1 MNKVK
6 VNFKSI
12 SEIVGTSD
20 IGLLVL
26 VDEKEERQL
35 AVTCDK
41 QMIHQLSLRLQQV
54 PEMEKLLPEVLVQV
68 IGKLSDDPFEL
79 VISALKGGEYKAMLI
94 NTSTLDIVPIKVG
107 DAILLSV
114 ISDIPLF
121 VEQGLMLRQSIPYT
135 VQAKGMKIPV
145 NALTDE
151 MLSSALAKAVEDEN
165 YELATH
171 LRDEIN
177 RRKADQ

>member
-68 IGKLSDDPFEL
+68 IGKLSDAPFEL

-135 VQAKGMKIPV
+135 VQTKGMRIPV

>member
-41 QMIHQLSLRLQQV
+41 QMIHQLSLRLQQA

-68 IGKLSDDPFEL
+68 IGKLSDEL

>member
-41 QMIHQLSLRLQQV
+41 QMIHQLSLRLQQA

-68 IGKLSDDPFEL
+68 IGKLSDDQFER
-79 VISALKGGEYKAMLI
+79 VIRELPMTFS
-94 NTSTLDIVPIKVG
+94 NW
-107 DAILLSV
+107 
-114 ISDIPLF
+114 
-121 VEQGLMLRQSIPYT
+121 
-135 VQAKGMKIPV
+135 
-145 NALTDE
+145 
-151 MLSSALAKAVEDEN
+151 SSLP
-165 YELATH
+165 
-171 LRDEIN
+171 
-177 RRKADQ
+177 

>member
-41 QMIHQLSLRLQQV
+41 QMIHQLSLRLQQA
-54 PEMEKLLPEVLVQV
+54 PEMENCYRK
-68 IGKLSDDPFEL
+68 SWC
-79 VISALKGGEYKAMLI
+79 
-94 NTSTLDIVPIKVG
+94 
-107 DAILLSV
+107 
-114 ISDIPLF
+114 
-121 VEQGLMLRQSIPYT
+121 R
-135 VQAKGMKIPV
+135 
-145 NALTDE
+145 
-151 MLSSALAKAVEDEN
+151 SSANSLMTLSN
-165 YELATH
+165 WSSLP
-171 LRDEIN
+171 
-177 RRKADQ
+177 